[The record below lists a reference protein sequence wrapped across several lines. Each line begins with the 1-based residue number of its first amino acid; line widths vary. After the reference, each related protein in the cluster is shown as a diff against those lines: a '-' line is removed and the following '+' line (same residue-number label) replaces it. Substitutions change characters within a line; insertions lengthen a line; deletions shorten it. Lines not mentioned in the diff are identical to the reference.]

1 MKNLAAFIFLKN
13 YGAARKYTLILN
25 RKKIYGIGVRYKYI
39 IVPARNNIS
48 NYFQK
53 YLSVN

>member
-25 RKKIYGIGVRYKYI
+25 RKKKYMGSESGTSILLYLQEI
-39 IVPARNNIS
+39 IFPIIFRSI
-48 NYFQK
+48 
-53 YLSVN
+53 